1 MARSEAEAWLLNTI
15 QQNWYKQLIEATSVR
30 RPTNS
35 RPKTFSSSPA
45 LPWEMSRQGILK
57 HLLNEKKRNHV
68 EPFDACIQFIPPN
81 SRSGKHRHI
90 GEEWFYVI
98 DGNGYVE
105 YQDCDIEIAD
115 TYRWKDD
122 DEVKYFEWQA
132 GDVIY
137 IPPNTLH
144 QHFSTDRHSPA
155 RILSVISC
163 TYQKFGLNDTKQLE
177 DAPEYEP
184 GIVLTDE
191 LVMRYMNNS
200 EQAVAVS
207 ECAF

>member
-1 MARSEAEAWLLNTI
+1 MARSTAEAWLLNTI
-15 QQNWYKQLIEATSVR
+15 KQDWYQHLVDATSIK
-30 RPTNS
+30 PS
-35 RPKTFSSSPA
+35 PSDKQKSFSSSCA
-45 LPWEMSRQGILK
+45 WPWEMSRQGILK
-57 HLLNEKKRNHV
+57 HLLNEKRRNHV

-81 SRSGKHRHI
+81 SHSGKHRHI

-98 DGNGYVE
+98 EGNGYLQ

-115 TYRWKDD
+115 VYRWKDHN
-122 DEVKYFEWQA
+122 EVKSFEWHA

-137 IPPNTLH
+137 IPPNTIH
-144 QHFSTDRHSPA
+144 QFFSIDRHSPA

-177 DAPEYEP
+177 DAPEYTP

-191 LVMRYMNNS
+191 IVMRYMRNF
-200 EQAVAVS
+200 EQAVALH
-207 ECAF
+207 ELAF